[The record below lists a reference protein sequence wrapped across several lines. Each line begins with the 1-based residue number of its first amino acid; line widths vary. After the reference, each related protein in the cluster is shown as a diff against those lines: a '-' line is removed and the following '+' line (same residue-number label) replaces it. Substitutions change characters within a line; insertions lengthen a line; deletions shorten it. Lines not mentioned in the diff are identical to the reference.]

1 MKSPIIILIVLIL
14 STTSAYSAMNCKD
27 VKKTSPKYLLC
38 KAGSSVSSFKNK
50 MSKKREAKNESG
62 KKYKCIP
69 ISELSRLSFEYTLN
83 NTLSIVIAVSNN
95 ESHPVPSLP

>member
-38 KAGSSVSSFKNK
+38 KAKSSVSSFKNK
-50 MSKKREAKNESG
+50 MSKKKEAKNESG
-62 KKYKCIP
+62 KKSFFKKFGEAK
-69 ISELSRLSFEYTLN
+69 SLSDLKK
-83 NTLSIVIAVSNN
+83 
-95 ESHPVPSLP
+95 